1 MLVLDPRSN
10 KLTGFARLFFPLCPI
25 SRVAGH
31 LTGFFLSLVYL
42 LFFRIIKALFTCVY
56 HLHIWQVSLQ
66 LSCSDTCQIW
76 LWFNRSIK
84 YYDKSQFLKW
94 RKLTVF
100 LVFPTPVTHSNAGHI
115 GRILPAWIHFRT
127 SCSQHSMFPSI
138 WLLSLPVSHK
148 MPKIMHMDTKM
159 QVAKWKN
166 LIFY

>member
-1 MLVLDPRSN
+1 MLVLDPRSK
-10 KLTGFARLFFPLCPI
+10 KLTGFARLFFQLCPI

-56 HLHIWQVSLQ
+56 HLHIWQVSPQ

-94 RKLTVF
+94 RKLTGF
-100 LVFPTPVTHSNAGHI
+100 FWYSPPQLHIPMQATLEWFSQHESISGPVAANIA
-115 GRILPAWIHFRT
+115 
-127 SCSQHSMFPSI
+127 CSQVYGYYLSQLATKCQRSCI
-138 WLLSLPVSHK
+138 WIQK
-148 MPKIMHMDTKM
+148 CRWRNERT
-159 QVAKWKN
+159 
-166 LIFY
+166 